1 MTEAVHFTDALAA
14 ACDQYGRSL
23 AELSEVAPTLVVFL
37 RHFG

>member
-1 MTEAVHFTDALAA
+1 MTDTATLTAALTA

-23 AELSEVAPTLVVFL
+23 AELSQMAPTLVVFL